1 MTAEILNMTT
11 PSIKLE
17 SSGCDRRTRR
27 LIDLSVGIL
36 TALLNLAEI
45 IIILKMRRKKKVYEI
60 VLISLSVSDFMFG
73 LSNGFVFIFNALL
86 ECRYQDILEG
96 VYTLYVFFVMTSIL
110 HLLFIALDRLLAVLR
125 PIKYKAFSTR
135 KRAYMSLASL
145 WILAIL
151 ASALLRIIYEFTDKF
166 QERNKNLQM
175 QSQNFHAVQVTNSST
190 SVSSIAK
197 KSPVRPPGFV
207 TVAQFTLSV
216 AIVIADILIFI
227 FYSLIIYC
235 TSSKTIKSNKTMNK
249 KLPIICMAIGATFI
263 FLTFPYVVARLTLG
277 SAPFWANLT
286 LLMNS
291 GMNSVVYFFR
301 GKLEVYQQARSVK
314 PTYINK

>member
-96 VYTLYVFFVMTSIL
+96 VYILYVFFVMTSIL
-110 HLLFIALDRLLAVLR
+110 HLLFIALDRL
-125 PIKYKAFSTR
+125 
-135 KRAYMSLASL
+135 
-145 WILAIL
+145 
-151 ASALLRIIYEFTDKF
+151 
-166 QERNKNLQM
+166 
-175 QSQNFHAVQVTNSST
+175 
-190 SVSSIAK
+190 
-197 KSPVRPPGFV
+197 
-207 TVAQFTLSV
+207 
-216 AIVIADILIFI
+216 
-227 FYSLIIYC
+227 
-235 TSSKTIKSNKTMNK
+235 
-249 KLPIICMAIGATFI
+249 
-263 FLTFPYVVARLTLG
+263 
-277 SAPFWANLT
+277 
-286 LLMNS
+286 
-291 GMNSVVYFFR
+291 
-301 GKLEVYQQARSVK
+301 
-314 PTYINK
+314 